1 MKFENDF
8 DVEAPIEEVFKAL
21 LDVERVAPCVPGAEV
36 VEHTD
41 EDVYKVAIKV
51 KVGPMSMKYGGE
63 VKIVESDPEQ
73 HRAVMRTRAKE
84 ARGQGTADAN
94 VEMHL
99 EGDESRTH
107 GHISTDVKLSGRAAA
122 MGGSV
127 IQDVSA
133 RIVDTFAENLAAMLS
148 EGKSAAV
155 ETPAAP
161 ATGVSVTSA
170 PVPSTDDSS
179 AGEGEK
185 EKGAM
190 AAAAGR
196 EPSIESAA
204 DATREPEPTPDAEAV
219 ATSEREPRPVAE
231 PAATGGPEPRPV
243 AEPATT
249 DGAEQPTPEA
259 PPAAASDR
267 QVNAGSAEPPPSGG
281 GQSPEQDA
289 SLPVLS
295 IAGSVIAGRLRDP
308 RALGAA
314 LGAVAIVAF
323 ALGRRGR

>member
-204 DATREPEPTPDAEAV
+204 DATREPEPTLNAEA
-219 ATSEREPRPVAE
+219 
-231 PAATGGPEPRPV
+231 AATGGPEPRPV

-259 PPAAASDR
+259 PPAAASNR

-295 IAGSVIAGRLRDP
+295 IVGSVIAGRLRDP

-314 LGAVAIVAF
+314 LGVVAFVAF
-323 ALGRRGR
+323 ALGRSGR

>member
-41 EDVYKVAIKV
+41 DDVYKVAIKV

-84 ARGQGTADAN
+84 ARGQGTADAT

-99 EGDESRTH
+99 QGDESRTH

-161 ATGVSVTSA
+161 AAGGSVTSA
-170 PVPSTDDSS
+170 PAPSADHSS
-179 AGEGEK
+179 AEGGKK

-204 DATREPEPTPDAEAV
+204 DATREPANLDAEA
-219 ATSEREPRPVAE
+219 
-231 PAATGGPEPRPV
+231 AATGGPEPRPV

-295 IAGSVIAGRLRDP
+295 IVGSVIAGRLRDP

-314 LGAVAIVAF
+314 LGVVAIVAF
-323 ALGRRGR
+323 ALGRSGR

>member
-204 DATREPEPTPDAEAV
+204 DATREPANLDAEA
-219 ATSEREPRPVAE
+219 
-231 PAATGGPEPRPV
+231 AATGGPEPRPV

>member
-161 ATGVSVTSA
+161 AAGGSVTSA

-179 AGEGEK
+179 AGEGEE

-190 AAAAGR
+190 AAAGGR
-196 EPSIESAA
+196 EPSIEAAA
-204 DATREPEPTPDAEAV
+204 DATREPEPNLDAEA
-219 ATSEREPRPVAE
+219 APTGGAEPRPVAE
-231 PAATGGPEPRPV
+231 PAATDGP
-243 AEPATT
+243 
-249 DGAEQPTPEA
+249 EQPTDRGLPAPALADAPEA
-259 PPAAASDR
+259 PAAAASDR
-267 QVNAGSAEPPPSGG
+267 QVNAGSPEPPPSGG

-295 IAGSVIAGRLRDP
+295 IVGSVIAGRLRDP

-314 LGAVAIVAF
+314 LGVVAIVAF
-323 ALGRRGR
+323 ALGRSGR

>member
-84 ARGQGTADAN
+84 ARGQGTADAK

-161 ATGVSVTSA
+161 AAGGSVTSA

-219 ATSEREPRPVAE
+219 AT
-231 PAATGGPEPRPV
+231 GGPE
-243 AEPATT
+243 
-249 DGAEQPTPEA
+249 QPTRETRA
-259 PPAAASDR
+259 AAASDP
-267 QVNAGSAEPPPSGG
+267 QVNASFVEPAPSRG
-281 GQSPEQDA
+281 GQSREQEA

>member
-63 VKIVESDPEQ
+63 VKIVESDPEH

-161 ATGVSVTSA
+161 AAGGSVTSA

-204 DATREPEPTPDAEAV
+204 DATREPEPTLNAEA
-219 ATSEREPRPVAE
+219 
-231 PAATGGPEPRPV
+231 AATGGPEPRPV

-249 DGAEQPTPEA
+249 DGPEQPTPEA
-259 PPAAASDR
+259 PATAASDR
-267 QVNAGSAEPPPSGG
+267 QVNAGSPEPPPSGG

-295 IAGSVIAGRLRDP
+295 IVGSVIAGRLRDP

-314 LGAVAIVAF
+314 LGVVAIVAF
-323 ALGRRGR
+323 ALGRSGR

>member
-161 ATGVSVTSA
+161 AAGVSVTSA

-179 AGEGEK
+179 AGESEK

-204 DATREPEPTPDAEAV
+204 DATREPEPTLNAEAA
-219 ATSEREPRPVAE
+219 ATGGPEPRPVAE
-231 PAATGGPEPRPV
+231 PAATGGPE
-243 AEPATT
+243 
-249 DGAEQPTPEA
+249 QPTDRGLPAPALADAPEA
-259 PPAAASDR
+259 PAAAASDR
-267 QVNAGSAEPPPSGG
+267 QVNAGSPEPPPSGG

-295 IAGSVIAGRLRDP
+295 IVGSVIAGRLRDP

-314 LGAVAIVAF
+314 LGVVAIVAF
-323 ALGRRGR
+323 ALGRSGR

>member
-204 DATREPEPTPDAEAV
+204 DATREPEPNLDAEA
-219 ATSEREPRPVAE
+219 
-231 PAATGGPEPRPV
+231 AATGGPEPRPV